1 MKQKITL
8 LLVVLSLVTMLT
20 GCSAV
25 GKVETA
31 INHIG
36 TVSLESRA
44 KIEEAE
50 ALYVSLPAEERASVR
65 NYSTLVAAREEYDR
79 LNALVWRAC
88 SAVDAIGVV
97 TADSGEAILWAEEQM
112 DSLNTAGLGAY
123 AADREP
129 TLRQAKLD
137 FVPLACDAGEKSLS
151 QREYDQAYTYFS
163 QASAVGTTPNT
174 ADRVCNGLANAVVG
188 FASESY
194 NDRDLENAMYM
205 LEESRQYT
213 GTYTAEASQLL
224 EKVEKKLRQ
233 QRPKNGKVIQ
243 NTVKWEYGEL
253 TVLGGYQDTC
263 VKLQNIQDESKF
275 VLVYVRAN
283 EKATVRVAD
292 GDYILKYTTGPYWYG
307 ASSMFGMHAA
317 YSKADDILTFT
328 TDNSW
333 HTVYEVTLYSV
344 EDGNMSTED
353 INSNEF

>member
-1 MKQKITL
+1 MKQKIIL
-8 LLVVLSLVTMLT
+8 LMVVLSLVTMLT

-36 TVSLESRA
+36 TVSLESLA

-50 ALYVSLPAEERASVR
+50 ALYVSLPAEKRASVR

-79 LNALVWRAC
+79 LNKIVWKAC

-97 TADSGEAILWAEEQM
+97 TAGSGDDIIWADEQM
-112 DSLNTAGLGAY
+112 YGLNAAGLGAY
-123 AADREP
+123 AADREA

-137 FVPLACDAGEKSLS
+137 FVPLACDAGEKALS
-151 QREYDQAYTYFS
+151 QRNYDQAHTYFS
-163 QASAVGTTPNT
+163 QAKTVGTTPDT
-174 ADRVCNGLANAVVG
+174 ADRVYDGLANAVVG
-188 FASESY
+188 FATECYS
-194 NDRDLENAMYM
+194 NRDLENAMYL
-205 LEESRQYT
+205 LEESRQYS

-224 EKVEKKLRQ
+224 EKVEKKLEQ
-233 QRPKNGKVIQ
+233 QRPKSGKVIQ
-243 NTVKWEYGEL
+243 NTVKWGYGEL
-253 TVLGGYQDTC
+253 TVLGGHQDAC

-292 GDYILKYTTGPYWYG
+292 GDYILKYTTGSYWYG
-307 ASSMFGMHAA
+307 ADSMFGMDAA
-317 YSKADDILTFT
+317 FTKADDILTFT
-328 TDNSW
+328 TANSQY
-333 HTVYEVTLYSV
+333 TIYEITLYSV
-344 EDGNMSTED
+344 VNGNMETED

>member
-8 LLVVLSLVTMLT
+8 LLVVLSLVAMLT
-20 GCSAV
+20 GCRAV

-50 ALYVSLPAEERASVR
+50 ALYVSLPAEKRASVR

-79 LNALVWRAC
+79 LNKIVWKAC

-97 TADSGEAILWAEEQM
+97 TADSGDDIIWADEQM
-112 DSLNTAGLGAY
+112 YGLNAAGLGAY
-123 AADREP
+123 AADREA

-137 FVPLACDAGEKSLS
+137 FVPLACDAGEKALS
-151 QREYDQAYTYFS
+151 QRNYDQAHTYFS
-163 QASAVGTTPNT
+163 QAKTVGTTPDT
-174 ADRVCNGLANAVVG
+174 ADRVYDGLANAVVG
-188 FASESY
+188 FATECYS
-194 NDRDLENAMYM
+194 NRDLENAMYL
-205 LEESRQYT
+205 LEESRQYS

-224 EKVEKKLRQ
+224 EKVEKKLEQ
-233 QRPKNGKVIQ
+233 QRPKSGKVIQ
-243 NTVKWEYGEL
+243 NTVKWGYGEL
-253 TVLGGYQDTC
+253 TVLGGHQDAC

-292 GDYILKYTTGPYWYG
+292 GNYILKYTTGSYWYG
-307 ASSMFGMHAA
+307 ADSMFGMDAA
-317 YSKADDILTFT
+317 FTKADDILTFT